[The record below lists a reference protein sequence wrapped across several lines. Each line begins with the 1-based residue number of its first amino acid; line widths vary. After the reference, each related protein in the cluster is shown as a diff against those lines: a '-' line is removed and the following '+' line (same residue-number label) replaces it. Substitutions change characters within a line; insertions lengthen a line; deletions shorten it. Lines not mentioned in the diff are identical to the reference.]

1 MEESPAVVERVTL
14 RPAVVGDVELI
25 LDLVNE
31 LATAGEMLPRSP
43 STTVERLRDFVVAE
57 VDGEFA
63 GCGALALVWTDIAE
77 VRSIAVKPEYRK
89 LGVGKRMAES
99 LLAEAK
105 RLGGARVVAFAYV
118 PGFSEAKFEYVQSL
132 YQSNAF
138 LAIFAAAFTP
148 IPYKVFT
155 IAAGVCSVPLGSLVV
170 ASALGRG
177 ARFFL
182 VATATY
188 FFGAAAKRF
197 LDRYLELITLL
208 LLVAIVAGFLALRF
222 LLPG

>member
-105 RLGGARVVAFAYV
+105 RLGVARVMAFTYVTDFFLKLGFQVVDHASLPHKVFHDCLNCPKFHKCDEVAV
-118 PGFSEAKFEYVQSL
+118 AKD
-132 YQSNAF
+132 
-138 LAIFAAAFTP
+138 IFALPDAP
-148 IPYKVFT
+148 
-155 IAAGVCSVPLGSLVV
+155 PLGPLSLPMP
-170 ASALGRG
+170 GRH
-177 ARFFL
+177 
-182 VATATY
+182 
-188 FFGAAAKRF
+188 
-197 LDRYLELITLL
+197 
-208 LLVAIVAGFLALRF
+208 
-222 LLPG
+222 LPRPAQ